1 MQYVSFADESYSD
14 QGLKSI
20 ATFSLR
26 SDNLEQIN
34 LKLKELLNESNV
46 REFKWQ
52 KLKDAKY
59 RFCAFKLIDAVWD
72 LIQTDDA
79 RVDTIIWDINDSRH
93 QVSNRDDIANY
104 GRMFYHLHSNSLKK
118 RPRLSTW
125 KIYPDEGVG
134 VDWDVVARCIDAR
147 GRRRERVTLPLFTTN
162 FFDDPHYSI
171 IDFKEV
177 QSHQEPCCQIA
188 DLFAGIS
195 IFSRVHYDLYEQWL
209 ESTEPNLP
217 LFPQERPNITN
228 SQEERFTVLKYL
240 DQGCKNRRLGVS
252 LKTNR
257 YLQTPHPKNPINFW
271 HYTPQHEMDKAPTKN
286 TV

>member
-1 MQYVSFADESYSD
+1 M
-14 QGLKSI
+14 
-20 ATFSLR
+20 
-26 SDNLEQIN
+26 
-34 LKLKELLNESNV
+34 KLKELLNESNV
-46 REFKWQ
+46 KEFKWQ

-59 RFCAFKLIDAVWD
+59 RFCAIKLINAVWD
-72 LIQTDDA
+72 LIQSDDA
-79 RVDTIIWDINDSRH
+79 RVDTIIWDTNDSRH

-104 GRMFYHLHSNSLKK
+104 GRMFYHLHSNSLTK

-147 GRRRERVTLPLFTTN
+147 GRRREQIDFPLFATK
-162 FFDDPHYSI
+162 FFDDPYYRI
-171 IDFKEV
+171 TDFKEV
-177 QSHQEPCCQIA
+177 KSHEEPCCQIA

-195 IFSRVHYDLYEQWL
+195 IFSRIHFNLYEQWL
-209 ESTEPNLP
+209 ESTELSLA

-228 SQEERFTVLKYL
+228 SQGERFEVLKHL
-240 DQGCKNRRLGVS
+240 DQGCKTRRLGVS

-257 YLQTPHPKNPINFW
+257 YLQTPDPKNPINFW
-271 HYTPQHEMDKAPTKN
+271 HYTPQHEMDKAPTKK